1 MKTPPLIPALLATM
15 ALAGCAS
22 PTTHATFVT
31 KTSLALIDAD
41 TAPAGISIAY
51 DRVEGYIGPRLEDG
65 SVLPVTGYIDT
76 DGGILVRKIRQVY
89 ATGKAAEYVTAHTAA
104 NAAPAASAPAAP
116 ASAPELPSRQVLF
129 FGTGTNIGL
138 KIGFEAGTVV
148 PNSFNFGFRRKE
160 ISVIP
165 VDRGTLP
172 SVFASIDNS
181 AAAHEAEGTKP
192 AVEFGLNQF
201 FATGPAAERLAQD
214 PNIGGVIARRL
225 NKEAEF
231 RSNESRQAKDAL
243 DTLYCL
249 SRVPDDRLD
258 RVWNNAEDLG
268 LFDTGA
274 TEKTLERIRARPV
287 GDRLGQRQIYTGD
300 LGKINA
306 ASAEF
311 GARMRTH
318 REVVCKLVPQA

>member
-1 MKTPPLIPALLATM
+1 MRHLPLVPALLTGLV
-15 ALAGCAS
+15 LAGCAS

-31 KTSLALIDAD
+31 KTSLAVLDVD
-41 TAPAGISIAY
+41 TAPAGMSVAY

-89 ATGKAAEYVTAHTAA
+89 ATGRAAEHVSAHTAA
-104 NAAPAASAPAAP
+104 GAASAASAPSRP
-116 ASAPELPSRQVLF
+116 ASAPELKSREVLF
-129 FGTGTNIGL
+129 FGTGTNIGV

-165 VDRGTLP
+165 VDQGHMP

-181 AAAHEAEGTKP
+181 AAAQEAQGAKP

-201 FATGPAAERLAQD
+201 FATGSAAERLAQD
-214 PNIGGVIARRL
+214 PAIGGVIARRL

-231 RSNESRQAKDAL
+231 RTNESRQAKDAL
-243 DTLYCL
+243 DALYCL

-274 TEKTLERIRARPV
+274 TEKTLERIRARPAS
-287 GDRLGQRQIYTGD
+287 DRVGQRQIYTGD

-306 ASAEF
+306 ASSAYGE
-311 GARMRTH
+311 RMRAH
-318 REVVCKLVPQA
+318 RDAVCRLIPQG

>member
-1 MKTPPLIPALLATM
+1 MKNHPLIPALLAAL

-22 PTTHATFVT
+22 PTSHATFVT

-65 SVLPVTGYIDT
+65 TVLPVTGYIDT

-89 ATGKAAEYVTAHTAA
+89 ATGKAAEHVAAHTAA
-104 NAAPAASAPAAP
+104 GAASAAAAPASAASAPA
-116 ASAPELPSRQVLF
+116 LKSREVLF

-160 ISVIP
+160 ISVVP
-165 VDRGTLP
+165 VDRGTMP
-172 SVFASIDNS
+172 SVFASIDN
-181 AAAHEAEGTKP
+181 AAAAREAEVGKP
-192 AVEFGLNQF
+192 AVDFALNQF
-201 FATGPAAERLAQD
+201 FATGTAAERLAQD
-214 PNIGGVIARRL
+214 PAIGGIIARRL
-225 NKEAEF
+225 SSVEAF
-231 RSNESRQAKDAL
+231 RTSESRQAKDAL

-274 TEKTLERIRARPV
+274 TEKTLERIRAKPAT
-287 GDRLGQRQIYTGD
+287 DRLGQRQIYTGD
-300 LGKINA
+300 IGKINA

-311 GARMRTH
+311 GERMRAH
-318 REVVCKLVPQA
+318 RDVVCKLMAKT